1 MNLQTENCIWPRLF
15 QAQLGSQIVGMTR
28 KGIFSCSHFL
38 NFADPTISEP
48 GTRYTLRSG
57 NIMHDNL
64 QENWL

>member
-38 NFADPTISEP
+38 NFGGPDYLGAWN
-48 GTRYTLRSG
+48 TLHIAKG
-57 NIMHDNL
+57 
-64 QENWL
+64 